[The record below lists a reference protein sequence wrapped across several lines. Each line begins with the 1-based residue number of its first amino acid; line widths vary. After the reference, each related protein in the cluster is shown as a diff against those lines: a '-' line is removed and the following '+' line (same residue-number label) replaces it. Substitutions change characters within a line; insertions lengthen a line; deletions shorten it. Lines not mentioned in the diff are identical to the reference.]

1 MVRRITLGACGL
13 DENDRLVLQSLINI
27 LELRSEVRWDFS
39 AEAPGEISIVD
50 LDTETGRR
58 LWGELCRQPER
69 VAIAYGGEAEGAP
82 YRLEKPLRSRSVL
95 QLLQDISRERYV
107 SEAEAEEPPTG
118 PATAELSGKQF
129 FQQLIDLFESGTW
142 ALRDGEH
149 MLLIDG
155 PHKRA
160 WLRGR
165 VDALAGMARKSFSR
179 IQVLPIEEAALE
191 TASRG
196 LDSVSAAALIWY
208 FARHHSLALQ
218 GDLANCRYR
227 LRRWPNL
234 RQLGVGADDARF
246 CALLSR
252 RWIAFSDLELVA
264 GTQAAIGL
272 LNALAAT
279 GLLQT
284 RPADQAASADAA
296 APASGGLFSRIR
308 RRLGVGS

>member
-39 AEAPGEISIVD
+39 SEGPGEISIVD
-50 LDTETGRR
+50 LDSESGRR

-69 VAIAYGGEAEGAP
+69 VAIAYGGQAEDAA

-107 SEAEAEEPPTG
+107 TEAESGEGQSG

-142 ALRDGEH
+142 ALRDGDR

-155 PHKRA
+155 PRKRA
-160 WLRGR
+160 WLRGP
-165 VDALAGMARKSFSR
+165 VDVLAGMARKSFAR
-179 IQVLPIEEAALE
+179 LQVLPIEAAALE
-191 TASRG
+191 TAARS
-196 LDSVSAAALIWY
+196 LDPISAPALIWY

-218 GDLANCRYR
+218 ADLANRRYR

-234 RQLGVGADDARF
+234 RQLGAGPDDARF

-252 RWIAFSDLELVA
+252 RWIAFTDLELVA
-264 GTQAAIGL
+264 GTRDAIGL
-272 LNALAAT
+272 LNALAAI
-279 GLLQT
+279 GLLQV
-284 RPADQAASADAA
+284 RPEERN
-296 APASGGLFSRIR
+296 PATAGTVVSGGLFSRIR
-308 RRLGVGS
+308 KRLGVGA